1 MEEERLLAC
10 LNFDVVGYTALM
22 AENQSATLARLK
34 ELFEFVYAEVDA
46 VGGHVVKT
54 EGDNALIVFPTV
66 RGAAKVAVALNRP
79 DGLPL
84 RIGISLGDLLK
95 EEKDVHGHAIN
106 TACRLQAAATSRTIW
121 VTQAVAEQVYIYPD
135 EFTVTL
141 EGEVELKGIGPAA
154 VYSIKAEPR
163 PDSQTRAMFR
173 SAEIANEQLTRLLA
187 QRDAEAQELKHE
199 LQLTQDKLK
208 DTRRLL
214 SLTRAL
220 RVFEQHL
227 AQCEERYKEAQK
239 VEDRWKAD
247 HQPEWLEELS
257 NIQNR
262 WQMQHADPIADAYNE
277 IDAEVPSFPTRLQ
290 YLMNRNAPYNRKF
303 FDEAPAFH
311 AAVRK
316 SINTVWQEIMQ
327 LRTKLQH

>member
-1 MEEERLLAC
+1 MDEERLVAF
-10 LNFDVVGYTALM
+10 LNFDIVGYTALM
-22 AENQSATLARLK
+22 AENQPAAMTRRNA
-34 ELFEFVYAEVDA
+34 LFKTALAEVAA
-46 VGGHVVKT
+46 VGGRVVKT
-54 EGDNALIVFPTV
+54 NGDEAFIVFPTV

-84 RIGISLGDLLK
+84 RFGISLGDITVQDS
-95 EEKDVHGHAIN
+95 DVLGHNVN
-106 TACRLQAAATSRTIW
+106 TACRLQKMTASRTILA
-121 VTQAVAEQVYIYPD
+121 TQAVAEQVYVYPD
-135 EFTVTL
+135 EFTVIPA
-141 EGEVELKGIGPAA
+141 GEMDLKGIGLAA
-154 VYSIKAEPR
+154 VFSISAGPKPA
-163 PDSQTRAMFR
+163 SLSRALFR
-173 SAEIANEQLTRLLA
+173 SAEIANEQLTRLLSE
-187 QRDAEAQELKHE
+187 RDAEAQEMKHE

-247 HQPEWLEELS
+247 SQPEWLEELS
-257 NIQNR
+257 DIQNR
-262 WQMQHADPIADAYNE
+262 WQVQHADPIADAYQE
-277 IDAEVPSFPTRLQ
+277 IDAEVPPFPIRLQ
-290 YLMNRNAPYNRKF
+290 YLTNRNAPYNRKF

-316 SINTVWQEIMQ
+316 SINAVWQEIMQ
-327 LRTKLQH
+327 LRTILQH